1 MSQIQDSGP
10 KFHSTPEL
18 SFTKPG
24 NESVLSDSSFKS
36 IQPTPSVLQN
46 NVPDIQSAPTVLQD
60 NVSQIQDNGPK
71 FHSAPELLVIKP
83 ENASVSSNDSFRSI
97 PSNMPEIQSAPPAL
111 QDYVPQIQDSGP
123 KFSSAPEILVNEKK
137 DSFESIPNKHVISE
151 SLPTFSPEK
160 PVVAEKRMV
169 SAIAGGSGNPYGP
182 KKITIYKILGLLLLS
197 FYLEHYKK

>member
-1 MSQIQDSGP
+1 MTDIQDSEP
-10 KFHSTPEL
+10 KFHSTPKL

-60 NVSQIQDNGPK
+60 NVSQIQDSEPK

-137 DSFESIPNKHVISE
+137 DSFESIPNKNVISE
-151 SLPTFSPEK
+151 SLPTFSP
-160 PVVAEKRMV
+160 EKRMV